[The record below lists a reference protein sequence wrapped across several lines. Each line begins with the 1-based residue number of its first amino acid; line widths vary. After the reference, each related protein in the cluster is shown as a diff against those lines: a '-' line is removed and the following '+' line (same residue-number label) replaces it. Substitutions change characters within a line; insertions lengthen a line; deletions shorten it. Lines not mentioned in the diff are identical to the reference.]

1 MPNIDIS
8 RDATDL
14 RKHYDRVQMQQGRVL
29 TDDDFNEAERLDA
42 EDSRRV
48 RADVIGPAGSPDD
61 GFKLKVAGG
70 QLSLTAGTYYTG
82 GLRLELEADERFN
95 LQKDWLQQGSRPG
108 ETLTAPAG
116 AQFDFVWLDVWQQ
129 AVSAVEDKELFEASL
144 GGGATLARRSKILAA
159 RELPYSWRPVL
170 SHPALHML

>member
-1 MPNIDIS
+1 
-8 RDATDL
+8 
-14 RKHYDRVQMQQGRVL
+14 MQQGRVL

-129 AVSAVEDKELFEASL
+129 AVSAVEDKELFEAAL
-144 GGGATLARRSKILAA
+144 GGADTSARIRTMRRA
-159 RELPYSWRPVL
+159 RVL
-170 SHPALHML
+170 SNVGDVDCADAWTQF